1 MSDHTSDHHAGL
13 PAMRQP
19 PPPARRRF
27 GVVPIVATV
36 LAVVLV
42 IAGGVVLWRTLA
54 ASGSRPAE
62 VLPATTFA
70 LVTVDLDPSAGQKV
84 EAIKTLR
91 KLPSWNE
98 RTGVRPDSDLVK
110 VLFER
115 AQKDGFC
122 PRLDYDQDIQPWVG
136 QRAAAGGVLLDD
148 KPAPVLA
155 LQVKDTGKAKAAVG
169 DVLKCADAGRDI
181 GWTLTDEYLVV
192 SDSTS
197 HAEAIAAAGRTTPLA
212 EDAAYQKWTE
222 EAGGDGIANA
232 YVARSAV
239 TVLEKTLK
247 SGLGGL
253 VPGGG
258 LGLPGEMPSGFPSD
272 LPSDLPTDLPTDL
285 PSDFPTDVPS
295 ELSQLTEQPSGAGAS
310 APYRSTP
317 RTADD
322 PGAAL
327 DQALEDFRGAAAVL
341 RFADG
346 GLELSVASGGAKQAG
361 GASLGKH
368 VADLPKDTAAV
379 LALAVPDSAFDALDS
394 SAGKALTGLI
404 GEASG
409 LDIPEDLKTLLGD
422 SLSVS
427 LGGDAPS
434 DLTTVSGPQDL
445 PLGVLVDGDAAAIQK
460 VVAKVEARTG
470 RKLSDLPATLETTD
484 GKVALASTPA
494 YAEQL
499 LGHGSLG
506 DDGDFKDAVPHADD
520 AVALA
525 YVSFDNDWT
534 AALQDLARHQD
545 DPGAKE
551 AAANLAALRAF
562 GASAWA
568 DGDTGRALVRL
579 TLK

>member
-1 MSDHTSDHHAGL
+1 M
-13 PAMRQP
+13 
-19 PPPARRRF
+19 
-27 GVVPIVATV
+27 VPIVATV

-42 IAGGVVLWRTLA
+42 LAGGVVLWRTLA
-54 ASGSRPAE
+54 ASGPRPAE
-62 VLPATTFA
+62 VLPAATFA

-115 AQKDGFC
+115 AQKEGFC
-122 PRLDYDQDIQPWVG
+122 PKLDYDQDVKPWVG
-136 QRAAAGGVLLDD
+136 QRAGVGGVLVEDE
-148 KPAPVLA
+148 PVPVFA
-155 LQVKDTGKAKAAVG
+155 VQVKDTGKAKDAFG
-169 DVLKCADAGRDI
+169 DVVKCADAGTDI
-181 GWTLTDEYLVV
+181 GWTVTDDYLVV
-192 SDSTS
+192 SDSTN
-197 HAEAIAAAGRTTPLA
+197 HAEAIAAAGQKAPLSD
-212 EDAAYQKWTE
+212 DAAYQKWTD

-232 YVARSAV
+232 YVARSAA
-239 TVLEKTLK
+239 TVLKKELK

-253 VPGGG
+253 VPGVG
-258 LGLPGEMPSGFPSD
+258 LGLPGE
-272 LPSDLPTDLPTDL
+272 
-285 PSDFPTDVPS
+285 
-295 ELSQLTEQPSGAGAS
+295 LTEQPSGAGAS
-310 APYRSTP
+310 APYRPTP

-322 PGAAL
+322 PGAAV
-327 DQALEDFRGAAAVL
+327 DQAVEAFRGAAAVL

-346 GLELSVASGGAKQAG
+346 GLELSMASGGTKQAG
-361 GASLGKH
+361 QASLGHH
-368 VADLPKDTAAV
+368 VNNLPKDTAAV

-404 GEASG
+404 GQASG

-434 DLTTVSGPQDL
+434 DLSSVSGPQDL
-445 PLGVLVDGDAAAIQK
+445 SLGLLVDGDAQAIEK

-470 RKLSDLPATLETTD
+470 RTLADLPATLTSKD
-484 GKVALASTPA
+484 GKVALASTPE

-499 LGHGSLG
+499 LGNGALG
-506 DDGDFKDAVPHADD
+506 DDEDFKDAVPHADD
-520 AVALA
+520 ALALA
-525 YVSFDNDWT
+525 YVSFDNEWID
-534 AALQDLARHQD
+534 ALQDLAKDED
-545 DPGAKE
+545 DPDAKE

-562 GASAWA
+562 GASAWT
-568 DGDTGRALVRL
+568 DGDTGHALVRL

>member
-1 MSDHTSDHHAGL
+1 MSDYTSEL
-13 PAMRQP
+13 PAMQQPAP
-19 PPPARRRF
+19 PPSRRF

-54 ASGSRPAE
+54 AGGSRPAE

-70 LVTVDLDPSAGQKV
+70 LVSVDLDPSAGQKV

-115 AQKDGFC
+115 AQKEGFC
-122 PRLDYDQDIQPWVG
+122 PKLDYDQDIQPWVG
-136 QRAAAGGVLLDD
+136 QRAGVGGVLLDD

-155 LQVKDTGKAKAAVG
+155 LQVKDTGKAKDAIG
-169 DVLKCADAGRDI
+169 DVVGCADAGNDI

-192 SDSTS
+192 SDSTK

-239 TVLEKTLK
+239 KVLRETMK

-253 VPGGG
+253 VPGAG
-258 LGLPGEMPSGFPSD
+258 LGLPGE
-272 LPSDLPTDLPTDL
+272 LPSDFPSDLPTDL

-322 PGAAL
+322 PDEAIDKAL
-327 DQALEDFRGAAAVL
+327 KDFRGAAAVL

-361 GASLGKH
+361 RASLGNH
-368 VADLPKDTAAV
+368 VTDLPKDTAAV

-434 DLTTVSGPQDL
+434 DLASVSGPQDL
-445 PLGVLVDGDAAAIQK
+445 SLGLLVDGDAAAIEK

-470 RKLSDLPATLETTD
+470 RKLSDLPATLESKD
-484 GKVALASTPA
+484 GKVAVASTPA

-499 LGHGSLG
+499 LGSGSLG

-520 AVALA
+520 SVALA

-534 AALQDLARHQD
+534 DALQDLAQDQD
-545 DPGAKE
+545 DPDATE
-551 AAANLAALRAF
+551 VAANLAALRAF

-568 DGDTGRALVRL
+568 EGDTGHALVRL